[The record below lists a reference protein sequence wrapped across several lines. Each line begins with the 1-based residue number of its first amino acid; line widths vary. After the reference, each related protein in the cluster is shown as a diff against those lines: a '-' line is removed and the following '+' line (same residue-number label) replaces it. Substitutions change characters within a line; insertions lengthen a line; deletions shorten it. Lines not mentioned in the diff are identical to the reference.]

1 MTVLQP
7 VGVSV
12 MITPWNFPAAMAT
25 QDRSRPG
32 RRLHRHRQA
41 GIGHALTTLAVVHLM
56 EEAGLPPGVVNV
68 VVAKGS
74 SGVIEQML
82 HDLRVR
88 KLSFTGSTEVGQT
101 LLKVAADQ
109 VLNVSMDRRRH
120 ALRRFEDADLDGAL
134 EGAMV
139 AKMRNAGE
147 ACTAANR
154 FLVHSSVAGKF
165 TSMLAGA
172 MGAMKLGSGIDR
184 SNRSVP

>member
-1 MTVLQP
+1 
-7 VGVSV
+7 
-12 MITPWNFPAAMAT
+12 
-25 QDRSRPG
+25 
-32 RRLHRHRQA
+32 
-41 GIGHALTTLAVVHLM
+41 M

-82 HDLRVR
+82 HDLRSAQAVVHR
-88 KLSFTGSTEVGQT
+88 VDRGGPDLAQGGRGPGAQCVDGARRQARPSSFSKTPIWTP
-101 LLKVAADQ
+101 
-109 VLNVSMDRRRH
+109 
-120 ALRRFEDADLDGAL
+120 AL